1 MYNSHLCPQ
10 SYNFWIWHFFIVCV
24 VCVLIKI
31 QSKLEEALNLA
42 TEFQNS
48 LQEFINWLTLAE
60 QNLNIASP
68 PSLILNTV
76 LSQIEEHKVTMPLWC
91 CLPLE
96 RTGWKRCTTI
106 LSSVL
111 KAIFFPQVFANEV
124 NAHRDQIIELD
135 QTGNQLKFL
144 SQKQDVVLIK
154 NLLVSVQS
162 RWEKVVQR
170 SIERGR
176 SLDDARKRA
185 KQVSYKRKI
194 LIYWTTLG

>member
-1 MYNSHLCPQ
+1 MALLEQ
-10 SYNFWIWHFFIVCV
+10 KWRV
-24 VCVLIKI
+24 VSSKMEERK
-31 QSKLEEALNLA
+31 SKLEEALNLA

-60 QNLNIASP
+60 QSLNIASP

-76 LSQIEEHKVTMPLWC
+76 LSQIEEHK
-91 CLPLE
+91 
-96 RTGWKRCTTI
+96 
-106 LSSVL
+106 
-111 KAIFFPQVFANEV
+111 VFANEV

-185 KQVSYKRKI
+185 KQFHEAWKN
-194 LIYWTTLG
+194 

>member
-1 MYNSHLCPQ
+1 M
-10 SYNFWIWHFFIVCV
+10 CV

-76 LSQIEEHKVTMPLWC
+76 LSQIEEHKVTMTLWC
-91 CLPLE
+91 CLSFE
-96 RTGWKRCTTI
+96 RAGWRRCSTI

-194 LIYWTTLG
+194 LIYWTTLGYMYYCLWIGSHKSVV